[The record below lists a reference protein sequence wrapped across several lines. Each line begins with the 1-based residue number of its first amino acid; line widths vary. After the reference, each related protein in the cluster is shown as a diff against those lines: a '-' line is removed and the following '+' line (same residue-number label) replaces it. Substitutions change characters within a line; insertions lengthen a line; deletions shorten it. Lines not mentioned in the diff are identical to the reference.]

1 MFINSNLKAKEKLI
15 INDLSKIKCKARSI
29 ESSFS
34 INLNTKQENK
44 KINKQQNIIAWM
56 IGKIENKN
64 QQQIIA
70 RPTNNQSLG
79 SILVDFQEKKE
90 LERRVKFQ
98 PHPSLKANAHLI
110 SRAQPQTSRNSGNN
124 LLFYLHGK
132 STTIDSEALVRAM
145 TLHK

>member
-34 INLNTKQENK
+34 INLNTKQENQ
-44 KINKQQNIIAWM
+44 KIHKQQNIIAWM
-56 IGKIENKN
+56 IGQIENKN

-70 RPTNNQSLG
+70 RPTNNHSLC
-79 SILVDFQEKKE
+79 SILVDFQEQKE
-90 LERRVKFQ
+90 LGRGVKFQ

-110 SRAQPQTSRNSGNN
+110 SRSQPQTSRNSGNN
-124 LLFYLHGK
+124 LIFYFHGK
-132 STTIDSEALVRAM
+132 STTIDSEALVRAI